1 MASLHVRLL
10 PYVNGNANMQKL
22 KNNTI
27 DEFENETN
35 SQGQRL
41 AEGRSAF
48 ETEEQRKKRL
58 NKKYLENVDKV
69 LRPKKP

>member
-1 MASLHVRLL
+1 MA
-10 PYVNGNANMQKL
+10 KL
-22 KNNTI
+22 KYNTI
-27 DEFENETN
+27 DEFEKMTG

-41 AEGRSAF
+41 AEGRSVF

-69 LRPKKP
+69 LRPKKT